1 MEDNIK
7 ILGNCIN
14 YLREERKLGFNQL
27 AKKKWSKCKNF
38 K

>member
-14 YLREERKLGFNQL
+14 KLREERKLGFNQL
-27 AKKKWSKCKNF
+27 AKKVE
-38 K
+38 